1 MENLKPE
8 KVLTAKELASYFD
21 HTLLRANATVSEF
34 NNLCDD
40 SKRYGFCIVA
50 SNPAP
55 VKLCKTFLADSQIHV
70 GAETPRRI
78 SAVPC

>member
-34 NNLCDD
+34 KKLWDD
-40 SKRYGFCIVA
+40 SKRYGFCTVA
-50 SNPAP
+50 INADP
-55 VKLCKTFLADSQIHV
+55 VKLCESF
-70 GAETPRRI
+70 
-78 SAVPC
+78 

>member
-34 NNLCDD
+34 KKLCDD
-40 SKRYGFCIVA
+40 SPHNTGGL
-50 SNPAP
+50 
-55 VKLCKTFLADSQIHV
+55 LC
-70 GAETPRRI
+70 
-78 SAVPC
+78 